1 MSKTKEALME
11 KSSKDWRLI
20 EEKMCE
26 SSSEDE
32 AIYKVNQMLEEGK
45 IDLPLECDN
54 ADELADVVR
63 DEWADCWSGHSYGGC

>member
-11 KSSKDWRLI
+11 KASKDWNLI

-26 SSSEDE
+26 SSTIEE
-32 AIYKVNQMLEEGK
+32 AIYKVNQILEEGK

-54 ADELADVVR
+54 ADELAEVVR

>member
-11 KSSKDWRLI
+11 KANKDWNLI

-26 SSSEDE
+26 SSTIEE
-32 AIYKVNQMLEEGK
+32 AIYKVNQILEEGK

-54 ADELADVVR
+54 ADELADVV
-63 DEWADCWSGHSYGGC
+63 

>member
-11 KSSKDWRLI
+11 KSNKDWNLI

-26 SSSEDE
+26 SSTIEE
-32 AIYKVNQMLEEGK
+32 AIYKVNQILEEGK

>member
-11 KSSKDWRLI
+11 KANKDWNLI

-26 SSSEDE
+26 SSTIEE
-32 AIYKVNQMLEEGK
+32 AIYKVNQILEEGK

-54 ADELADVVR
+54 ADEFIEVVR
-63 DEWADCWSGHSYGGC
+63 DEWVDFWSGYSYGGC

>member
-11 KSSKDWRLI
+11 KANKDWNLI

-26 SSSEDE
+26 SSTIEE
-32 AIYKVNQMLEEGK
+32 AIYKVNQILEEGK

-54 ADELADVVR
+54 ADEFIEVVR
-63 DEWADCWSGHSYGGC
+63 DEWVDFWSGYRYGGC

>member
-11 KSSKDWRLI
+11 KASKDWNLI

-26 SSSEDE
+26 SSTIEE
-32 AIYKVNQMLEEGK
+32 AIYKVNQILEEGK

-54 ADELADVVR
+54 ADEFIEVVR
-63 DEWADCWSGHSYGGC
+63 DE

>member
-11 KSSKDWRLI
+11 KANKDWNII

-26 SSSEDE
+26 SSTIEE
-32 AIYKVNQMLEEGK
+32 AIYKVNQILEEGK

-63 DEWADCWSGHSYGGC
+63 DEWSDCWSGYSYGGC

>member
-26 SSSEDE
+26 SSSIEE
-32 AIYKVNQMLEEGK
+32 AIYKVNQILEEGK

>member
-11 KSSKDWRLI
+11 KASKDWNLI

-26 SSSEDE
+26 SSTIEE
-32 AIYKVNQMLEEGK
+32 AIYKVNQILEEGK

>member
-11 KSSKDWRLI
+11 KSNKDWNLI

-26 SSSEDE
+26 SSSIEE
-32 AIYKVNQMLEEGK
+32 AIYKVNQILEEGK
-45 IDLPLECDN
+45 IDLPVECDN
-54 ADELADVVR
+54 VDELADVVR

>member
-1 MSKTKEALME
+1 MSRYKDYLME

>member
-11 KSSKDWRLI
+11 KSNKDWNLI

-26 SSSEDE
+26 SSSIEE
-32 AIYKVNQMLEEGK
+32 AIYKVNQILEEGK

-54 ADELADVVR
+54 ADELSDVVR

>member
-11 KSSKDWRLI
+11 KANKDWNLI

-26 SSSEDE
+26 SSTIEE
-32 AIYKVNQMLEEGK
+32 AIYKVNQILEEGK

-63 DEWADCWSGHSYGGC
+63 DEWADC

>member
-11 KSSKDWRLI
+11 KANKDWNLI

-26 SSSEDE
+26 SSTIDE
-32 AIYKVNQMLEEGK
+32 AIYKVNQILEEGK

>member
-1 MSKTKEALME
+1 MSKTKEARME
-11 KSSKDWRLI
+11 KANKDWNLI

-26 SSSEDE
+26 SSTIEE
-32 AIYKVNQMLEEGK
+32 AIYKVNQILEEGK

-63 DEWADCWSGHSYGGC
+63 DEWADCWSGYSYGGC

>member
-11 KSSKDWRLI
+11 KSTKDWRLI

>member
-11 KSSKDWRLI
+11 KSNKDWNLI

-26 SSSEDE
+26 SSSIED
-32 AIYKVNQMLEEGK
+32 AIYKVNQILEEGK

-54 ADELADVVR
+54 ADEFIEVVR
-63 DEWADCWSGHSYGGC
+63 DEWVDFWSGYKYGGC

>member
-11 KSSKDWRLI
+11 KANKDWNLI

-26 SSSEDE
+26 SSTIEE
-32 AIYKVNQMLEEGK
+32 AIYKVNQILEEGK

-63 DEWADCWSGHSYGGC
+63 DEWVDCWSGYSYGGC

>member
-11 KSSKDWRLI
+11 KSNKDWNLI

-26 SSSEDE
+26 SSSIEE
-32 AIYKVNQMLEEGK
+32 AIYKVNQILEEGK

-54 ADELADVVR
+54 ADEFIEVVR
-63 DEWADCWSGHSYGGC
+63 DEWVDFWSGYKYGGC

>member
-11 KSSKDWRLI
+11 KANKDWNLI

-26 SSSEDE
+26 SSSIEE
-32 AIYKVNQMLEEGK
+32 AIYKVNQILEEGK

>member
-11 KSSKDWRLI
+11 KSNKDWRLI

-63 DEWADCWSGHSYGGC
+63 DEWSDCWSGHSYGGC

>member
-11 KSSKDWRLI
+11 KANKDWNLI

-26 SSSEDE
+26 SSTIEE
-32 AIYKVNQMLEEGK
+32 AIYKVNQILEEGK

>member
-1 MSKTKEALME
+1 ME
-11 KSSKDWRLI
+11 KSNKDWNLI

-26 SSSEDE
+26 SSTIEE
-32 AIYKVNQMLEEGK
+32 AIYKVNQILEEGK

>member
-1 MSKTKEALME
+1 MSRYKDYLME

-45 IDLPLECDN
+45 IDLPLECNN

>member
-11 KSSKDWRLI
+11 KSNKDWNLI

-26 SSSEDE
+26 SSSIEE
-32 AIYKVNQMLEEGK
+32 AIYKVNQILEEGK

-54 ADELADVVR
+54 ADEFIEVVR
-63 DEWADCWSGHSYGGC
+63 DECVDFWSGYKYGGC